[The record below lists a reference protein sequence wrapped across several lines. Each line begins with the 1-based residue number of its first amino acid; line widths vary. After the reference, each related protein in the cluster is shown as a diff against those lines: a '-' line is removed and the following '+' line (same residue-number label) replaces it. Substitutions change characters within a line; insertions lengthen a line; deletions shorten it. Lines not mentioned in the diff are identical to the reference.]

1 MFTWSPEYLARVRD
15 YPHLIG
21 HMVGKNLLGPLH
33 SDWCKM
39 IWDAPG
45 GQHCSLMA
53 HRGAYKTTAI
63 TEIGIIY
70 YLLFHPNE
78 RIALIRE
85 TWTES
90 MRTLETIKRY
100 MKSEAIQSLFAYA
113 HGKPPIAV
121 KAPAGSV
128 TYSFKRSIT
137 KEGSIDAYGINQVPT
152 GSHYDRILCDDIVT
166 INSRLSRAKREAVKQ
181 GVLEIM
187 TNIIDPGK
195 SCFFVGTPWHYDD
208 AWALKN
214 EDGELVI
221 PEAWKFRPQDTGVL
235 SPEQLEAK
243 RKTTT
248 ASLFAINYMLDTSV
262 RDEGQIFDEPSYA
275 DWDHNLSPTRIH
287 AHVDAAWDGSCTNAL
302 TIMTRHPVTNRIQ
315 AWGKMYPGNIQ
326 DCLPDICRECSR
338 LKARDL
344 RMEDNADKKM
354 LAREFQRTPGSPR
367 VASYHEHMNKDIKIA
382 CYLKKYWNQIDWAPD
397 TDPQYMM
404 QVLDYRPGQDPRDC
418 ADSAASLLREVFYRV
433 DSAKGHGSLYDE

>member
-1 MFTWSPEYLARVRD
+1 MFTWCPDYLARIRD
-15 YPHLIG
+15 WPHLMG
-21 HMVGKNLLGPLH
+21 HMVGKSLLTSLH

-63 TEIGIIY
+63 TEIGILY
-70 YLLFHPNE
+70 YLLFHPND

-90 MRTLETIKRY
+90 VKTLETIKNY
-100 MKSEAIQSLFAYA
+100 MKTEAIQSLFAYA
-113 HGKPPIAV
+113 HGKPPIPV
-121 KAPAGSV
+121 KSPAGSV

-152 GSHYDRILCDDIVT
+152 GSHYDRIICDDIVT
-166 INSRLSRAKREAVKQ
+166 INSRLSRARREAVKQ

-187 TNIIDPGK
+187 TNIVDPGK

-208 AWALKN
+208 AWSMKN
-214 EDGELVI
+214 DDGELII
-221 PEAWKFRPQDTGVL
+221 PEAWKYRPQDTNIL
-235 SPEQLEAK
+235 TPAQLEAK

-262 RDEGQIFDEPSYA
+262 RDEGQIFDEPHYA
-275 DWDHNLSPTRIH
+275 DWDHSLLPTRVH
-287 AHVDAAWDGSCTNAL
+287 SHVDAAWDGACTNAL
-302 TIMTRHPVTNRIQ
+302 TIMAKDPITGRIH
-315 AWGKMYPGNIQ
+315 AYGKMYPGNIQ
-326 DCLPDICRECSR
+326 DCLADIVQTCGAYKS
-338 LKARDL
+338 RDL
-344 RMEDNADKKM
+344 RLEDNADKKM
-354 LAREFQRTPGSPR
+354 LAKEFMKVPGAPR
-367 VASYHEHMNKDIKIA
+367 VSSYHEAMNKDIKIA
-382 CYLKKYWNQIDWAPD
+382 CYLKKYWNAIDWDPR
-397 TDPQYMM
+397 TDPNYMM

-418 ADSAASLLREVFYRV
+418 ADSAASLLREVFYKT
-433 DSAKGHGSLYDE
+433 DSAKGHGSLYD